1 MGRQTGGITRDFRF
15 GFLKQRPYTPA
26 LPGTSRYSRRRMTG
40 ALSDGVAVAV
50 AGAGTTKKEA
60 IPLAV
65 GRPDGVLCELLR
77 QREVAWDRGASV
89 LGSWDWMGIGSSESS
104 GKRTAPVADCASR
117 STGAGSAGMPVAGVA
132 SARGGV
138 RDAKERT
145 WR

>member
-1 MGRQTGGITRDFRF
+1 
-15 GFLKQRPYTPA
+15 
-26 LPGTSRYSRRRMTG
+26 MTG

-104 GKRTAPVADCASR
+104 GKRTAPVARIEIDR
-117 STGAGSAGMPVAGVA
+117 
-132 SARGGV
+132 RGICG
-138 RDAKERT
+138 DACSGCGLRT
-145 WR
+145 WRGPRRQGADVEVRWYFPALASASVARSLPMITQ